1 MQTRICSTAAMF
13 APQGTPQDRRPRV
26 LLADDH
32 AEILTALRRMLLPF
46 CDVVGLVRDG
56 KTLLD
61 EAGSLQPDV
70 VVVDLNMPGLSG
82 LEACRLIREAAP
94 HTRVI
99 MLTATD
105 DAAIRKKAQELGASA
120 FVLKYQIADHLVP
133 AILASLT

>member
-1 MQTRICSTAAMF
+1 
-13 APQGTPQDRRPRV
+13 
-26 LLADDH
+26 
-32 AEILTALRRMLLPF
+32 MLLPF

-61 EAGSLQPDV
+61 EAASLQPDV

-82 LEACRLIREAAP
+82 LEACRLIREATT

-133 AILASLT
+133 AILASLK